1 MKSRY
6 SYLFALSLS
15 FVALLLCSCS
25 DSSASTNVSNGF
37 NNSTTNQEDITSN
50 TNTKPTTAEPTTEE
64 PTTVFLDDGTRPNVV
79 NFYIF
84 QDSTGSRDK
93 LTEFYGPFE
102 EGKDIRTFAS
112 FSSDDA
118 SVYGSRFADMWF
130 PQWQRFSASS
140 ECKIGYKI
148 HIYMKDGSVIEHRII
163 SPDDVVYDYTQFVET
178 WIYDDVHHAAGEWYS
193 HLTPP
198 DMNDDTVITSVKLT
212 CGPRIE
218 EVDYVV
224 LDTFIYYNDAQFDS
238 NGDYI
243 GPIKASVK
251 VSRDSYEHYVE

>member
-1 MKSRY
+1 MKHKFSCLCAI
-6 SYLFALSLS
+6 SFSLAALSLS
-15 FVALLLCSCS
+15 ACG
-25 DSSASTNVSNGF
+25 SSST
-37 NNSTTNQEDITSN
+37 NNSTADKTSTLSTNAVDSTLDS
-50 TNTKPTTAEPTTEE
+50 TLDTTTEEITEE
-64 PTTVFLDDGTRPNVV
+64 PTTVFDDDGTRPNVV

-84 QDSTGSRDK
+84 HDNTGTRDK

-102 EGKDIRTFAS
+102 QGKDIRTFAC
-112 FSSDDA
+112 FSSSDA

-130 PQWQRFSASS
+130 PQWERFEASA

-148 HIYMKDGSVIEHRII
+148 HIYLKDGSVVEHRII
-163 SPDDVVYDYTQFVET
+163 SPSDVVTDYTQFVET

-193 HLTPP
+193 HLTPA
-198 DMNDDTVITSVKLT
+198 DVKDDTVITSVKLT

-251 VSRDSYEHYVE
+251 VCRDTYEHVN